1 MAALSL
7 AGVAAL
13 SITSCSNQTV
23 RDLEGV
29 PVKEPDKA
37 EIYLNVDKFANVAR
51 ECIDGVAF
59 AFTTREYEPILRVPE
74 WDDWCAE

>member
-1 MAALSL
+1 MKRLVLGL
-7 AGVAAL
+7 AMVAVL
-13 SITSCSNQTV
+13 VGCSNQTT

-29 PVKEPDKA
+29 PAKEPDKA
-37 EIYLNVDKFANVAR
+37 EVYINVDEFPNVAR

-59 AFTTREYEPILRVPE
+59 AFTTKDYLPLMRVPE